1 MSVTAI
7 YPVIQIQE
15 LSATKETIALPEPL
29 RRSRER
35 DVSCGC
41 TNGPAQ
47 LAKFTSAP
55 ATSVSVP
62 VSRSTLGNSLTGG
75 APPVRFSIFSKAAVL
90 RRSVLQGRTFVAKAS
105 SRNIFTWHD
114 SIKIRQNRVFY
125 SLCFS
130 SILNHWNGAE
140 PENPIAHSWQRDSLP
155 PLNYPAVK
163 HICRLAARGG
173 RRLDL
178 I

>member
-1 MSVTAI
+1 MYFLCLLGYAVYRRQKEELLQTFSGMTYNYAVLKEKMPVTAI

-41 TNGPAQ
+41 TNGAAQ

-114 SIKIRQNRVFY
+114 LIKIRQNRVFC

-130 SILNHWNGAE
+130 SIL
-140 PENPIAHSWQRDSLP
+140 DF
-155 PLNYPAVK
+155 
-163 HICRLAARGG
+163 
-173 RRLDL
+173 
-178 I
+178 